1 MWEIVRLQRWKESGG
16 WSKCK
21 INTLAPDSGGE
32 ASREGRSPNSLQRRI
47 SRWGWTREHAP
58 GVLFSAE

>member
-32 ASREGRSPNSLQRRI
+32 ASREGGSPNSLQRRI
-47 SRWGWTREHAP
+47 SR
-58 GVLFSAE
+58 